1 MSLKTKINN
10 ASVSV
15 HLFSTVLLQ
24 FMLVLLAVALLNE
37 IGLSASTILQGLK
50 NSGHEKLLL
59 LLINQYYGTY
69 STLPKST
76 LGWH

>member
-59 LLINQYYGTY
+59 QNINQ
-69 STLPKST
+69 
-76 LGWH
+76 

>member
-37 IGLSASTILQGLK
+37 IGLSASTILQGLR
-50 NSGHEKLLL
+50 
-59 LLINQYYGTY
+59 
-69 STLPKST
+69 
-76 LGWH
+76 